1 MRVLWLTALVVV
13 IDQAT
18 KQLVLRT
25 MYLGQQIPILGDWL
39 KFTYTEN
46 PGMAFGITFGPK
58 AMVTVFAI
66 IATVLISFY
75 LYRVRRDYY
84 PYRASLALIL
94 GGALGNIIDRVFYG
108 KLYDNESLLVGKVV
122 DFIHVN
128 VWSGFIPEAVP
139 LIGGTY
145 VSLFPIWNVA
155 DMAIVCGVVGIV
167 AFQKV
172 HHRRLEE
179 RAAAQAAAERAS
191 DDQPAAPG
199 PEPAPGEKG
208 AASNPVAESAPPDPA
223 RRPPSDPGRR
233 PPPDPGRRP
242 PPDPGRNPPPDLG
255 RKPPRPIADE
265 DADRTHGSSSEA
277 EKEQSAR
284 SSSREH
290 PPG

>member
-1 MRVLWLTALVVV
+1 MIRMRVLWLTALVVV

-58 AMVTVFAI
+58 AMVTIFAI
-66 IATVLISFY
+66 IATVLISYY

-94 GGALGNIIDRVFYG
+94 GGALGNIVDRVFYG

-167 AFQKV
+167 TFQKV

-179 RAAAQAAAERAS
+179 RAAAARAAEETPRLDSSPAREVSPPRDEGTPSYDTSLPRAAVDSGRAS
-191 DDQPAAPG
+191 PAS
-199 PEPAPGEKG
+199 GEKTG
-208 AASNPVAESAPPDPA
+208 RTDGAPPDNGEEEHKSGA
-223 RRPPSDPGRR
+223 
-233 PPPDPGRRP
+233 
-242 PPDPGRNPPPDLG
+242 
-255 RKPPRPIADE
+255 
-265 DADRTHGSSSEA
+265 
-277 EKEQSAR
+277 
-284 SSSREH
+284 SSREH

>member
-1 MRVLWLTALVVV
+1 MRVLWLTALVVI

-58 AMVTVFAI
+58 GMVTIFAI
-66 IATVLISFY
+66 IATVLISVY
-75 LYRVRRDYY
+75 LYRVRWDYL

-94 GGALGNIIDRVFYG
+94 GGALGNIVDRVFYG
-108 KLYDNESLLVGKVV
+108 KLYDNDTLLVGKVV

-172 HHRRLEE
+172 HHRQLEE
-179 RAAAQAAAERAS
+179 RAAAERARAEEKEGVGSAADPHATRSVPSSDTGSEPSTRSGEANAKENQPTAAADEGATA
-191 DDQPAAPG
+191 DKKEA
-199 PEPAPGEKG
+199 GE
-208 AASNPVAESAPPDPA
+208 SPSAPREPRSPEHRA
-223 RRPPSDPGRR
+223 T
-233 PPPDPGRRP
+233 PPP
-242 PPDPGRNPPPDLG
+242 
-255 RKPPRPIADE
+255 
-265 DADRTHGSSSEA
+265 
-277 EKEQSAR
+277 
-284 SSSREH
+284 REH
-290 PPG
+290 PSG